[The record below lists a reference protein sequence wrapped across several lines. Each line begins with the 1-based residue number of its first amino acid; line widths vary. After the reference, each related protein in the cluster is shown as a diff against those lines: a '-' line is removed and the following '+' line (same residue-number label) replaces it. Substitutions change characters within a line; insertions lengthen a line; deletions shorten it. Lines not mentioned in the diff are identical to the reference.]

1 MKDAYGNKIKKG
13 DILIEL
19 HRGGK
24 IENNVFTQ
32 FVLFWEVLNV
42 KSQKGINYN
51 ICGKRFTFLYV
62 DVKNSIKINLSTFPK
77 EFLYYFRHSL
87 NGVYCDNNAK
97 TQEDII
103 KTSDWNKRK
112 KEVDKSIKYLCK
124 G

>member
-1 MKDAYGNKIKKG
+1 M
-13 DILIEL
+13 
-19 HRGGK
+19 
-24 IENNVFTQ
+24 
-32 FVLFWEVLNV
+32 
-42 KSQKGINYN
+42 
-51 ICGKRFTFLYV
+51 
-62 DVKNSIKINLSTFPK
+62 KNSIKINLSTFPK
-77 EFLYYFRHSL
+77 EFLYYFRHGL